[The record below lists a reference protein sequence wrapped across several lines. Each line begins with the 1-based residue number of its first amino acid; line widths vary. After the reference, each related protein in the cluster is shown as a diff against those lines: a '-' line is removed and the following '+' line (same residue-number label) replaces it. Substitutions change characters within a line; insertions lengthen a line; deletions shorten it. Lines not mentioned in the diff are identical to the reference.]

1 MNLIK
6 IKYSCAN
13 DTIKKMKWK
22 PTGEN
27 ICKSCIWK
35 SIISIIYKEI
45 LKLND
50 KKQTTQLKNGPRI
63 WIHISLKIYKW
74 LTSTRKD
81 VQYHEP
87 SGKCSQSQVQITVRY
102 HFTPTRMLVIKK
114 KDDHKCQGCGKIG
127 TLKHCW
133 WECEVV
139 QPLWKAVWP
148 FLKKLT

>member
-1 MNLIK
+1 LNLIK

-102 HFTPTRMLVIKK
+102 HFTFPPAMFESSYFSTPLTFVVIF
-114 KDDHKCQGCGKIG
+114 
-127 TLKHCW
+127 LFYYKHASG
-133 WECEVV
+133 CEVV
-139 QPLWKAVWP
+139 SYCNLDLW
-148 FLKKLT
+148 LTAFPW